1 MPLPTAFAAEDI
13 RRMTTTKNISVNFQA
28 GEAVVYPAHGVG
40 RITAIEEQEVAGFT
54 LNVFVVFFEHD
65 RMTVRIPVARAAGS
79 GLRKIAEPALVEQAL
94 GVLTGRAK
102 AKRGMWS
109 RRAQEYEAKIKSG
122 DLLALAEVARDLY
135 RAPDQ
140 AEPSYSERT
149 LYEAV
154 IETLVR
160 EFSAAQGSTLT
171 EAQKLVEQALA
182 KARHHAKG
190 AMPAATNGDDAAA

>member
-1 MPLPTAFAAEDI
+1 MPLPTALSAEENT
-13 RRMTTTKNISVNFQA
+13 RMTTTKNNSVSFQA

-54 LNVFVVFFEHD
+54 LKVFVVFFEHN
-65 RMTVRIPVARAAGS
+65 RMTVRIPVAKAANS
-79 GLRKIAEPALVEQAL
+79 GLRKIAEPALVEKAL
-94 GVLTGRAK
+94 EVLTGRAQ

-154 IETLVR
+154 IEALVR
-160 EFSAAQGSTLT
+160 EVAVAQGSTLT
-171 EAQKLVEQALA
+171 EAQKLVEQTLA
-182 KARHHAKG
+182 EAPRHAKG
-190 AMPAATNGDDAAA
+190 ARPAAANGDDAAA

>member
-1 MPLPTAFAAEDI
+1 MPLPTALSAEENT
-13 RRMTTTKNISVNFQA
+13 RMTTTKNNSVSFQA

-54 LNVFVVFFEHD
+54 LKVFVVFFEHN
-65 RMTVRIPVARAAGS
+65 RMTVRIPVAKAANS
-79 GLRKIAEPALVEQAL
+79 GLRKIAEPALVEKAL
-94 GVLTGRAK
+94 KVLTGRAQ

-154 IETLVR
+154 IEALVR
-160 EFSAAQGSTLT
+160 EVAVAQGSTLT
-171 EAQKLVEQALA
+171 EAQKLVEQTLA
-182 KARHHAKG
+182 EAPRHAKG
-190 AMPAATNGDDAAA
+190 ARPAAANGDDAAA

>member
-1 MPLPTAFAAEDI
+1 
-13 RRMTTTKNISVNFQA
+13 MTTTKTISVSFQA

-54 LNVFVVFFEHD
+54 LQVFVVFFEHSK
-65 RMTVRIPVARAAGS
+65 MTVRIPVAKVAGS
-79 GLRKIAEPALVEQAL
+79 GLRKIAEPALVEKAL
-94 GVLTGRAK
+94 AVLTGRAQ

-135 RAPDQ
+135 RAPDR

-149 LYEAV
+149 LYESAV
-154 IETLVR
+154 ETLVR
-160 EFSAAQGSTLT
+160 EIAVVHGSTHT
-171 EAQKLVEQALA
+171 VAQRLVEQCLVKALHSA
-182 KARHHAKG
+182 KDGEPEGEMGSGEDEDEVA
-190 AMPAATNGDDAAA
+190 

>member
-1 MPLPTAFAAEDI
+1 
-13 RRMTTTKNISVNFQA
+13 MTTTKTISVSFQA

-54 LNVFVVFFEHD
+54 LQVFVVFFEHSK
-65 RMTVRIPVARAAGS
+65 MTVRIPVARAAGS
-79 GLRKIAEPALVEQAL
+79 GLRKIAEPALVEKAL
-94 GVLTGRAK
+94 AVLTGRAQ

-149 LYEAV
+149 LYEV
-154 IETLVR
+154 VLETLVR
-160 EFSAAQGSTLT
+160 EISAAQGSTLT
-171 EAQKLVEQALA
+171 EAQKLVEQTLA
-182 KARHHAKG
+182 KAPRHAKS
-190 AMPAATNGDDAAA
+190 AKPAATDGEDAAA